1 MFLIITSYKKE
12 GLDEKKHENKKLSN
26 KSIQCQKEKNII
38 FNSTKMHVFVDDCDI
53 FQTRGS
59 PELVLLIWL
68 FTHCLGSR
76 TFVVSEKKKEFYSYS
91 ESLTMTC
98 VVL

>member
-1 MFLIITSYKKE
+1 MFHIITSYKKE

-53 FQTRGS
+53 FQTRGCHYS
-59 PELVLLIWL
+59 MLVFDDFLLSRLKFKISFQIRFNIFIYAL
-68 FTHCLGSR
+68 FGFKNVCS
-76 TFVVSEKKKEFYSYS
+76 F
-91 ESLTMTC
+91 
-98 VVL
+98 